1 MAKRK
6 IPKNVLGFNIPEDFE
21 EKYDKQEMYKTI
33 IQNKKIYAI
42 TTFARAVPFEKDGLI
57 DIYRRSLWD
66 MIFNDNRHNKPYC
79 KSAEIVGGIL
89 GKWHPHG
96 DASAYQAMV
105 TLAKDFTNN
114 YPLIDGAGNWSKV
127 TGDPAAAA
135 RYTECRLSKFFDDV
149 CEDIRPECV
158 DFQPNYNAKYQEPCY
173 IPFKIP
179 MLLVNG
185 SYGIADSYM
194 TSVLPHNL
202 NDVVEVCKKYIR
214 DKSID
219 LIELCEGFYP
229 DCPNYGI
236 ITNAEEIESCYKLGM
251 PANVKMKAT
260 IEINREE
267 NTIVIKDLP
276 YGMTELDVL
285 NALKT
290 QNEKKHAVLSKV
302 IKLIEM
308 KTEREGE
315 LHIEYDVEFDK
326 SANILEVARDLEK
339 YCLCKTIPCSM
350 IEFDGSFVHNVSIK
364 KIIEKWYETLYTTK
378 TRKIQYQYNNIATKK
393 HIIEGMIK
401 IYDHIDE
408 YINFVKTSTGQEDC
422 IRYLTNKHG
431 LTDIQSKAITEMQSY
446 KFSKLSKQTLID
458 QVAELQTKLDEL
470 DGKLLVI
477 DDEIISDLDKI
488 KATYGRPRRT
498 MIQNNDEINET
509 KSSTIPMSNGAVI
522 WTRNQYSIFDLNG
535 LLNSKNLING
545 LRSIKVDGKA
555 VKEIIGLNNINS
567 DINSIIIFTNDGA
580 AKRIDVS
587 EIVGTNSWI
596 TISDEPIIKSIIPVS
611 SEDEKIIIVSDDS
624 KIRVITVDQF
634 GKQSVKVGGV
644 SLAQKLN
651 PNCDYVIFMNS
662 KGAYHLIKISD
673 IPELGRSASGV
684 MIDLNDDVKNV
695 EMVQIERDSDE
706 MLICSVVDTSDGS
719 TYVMKGEQSLLEDT
733 NRINKPKKLFELDNN
748 FKITNINKIDIS
760 DKNMKNLLI
769 GKNNTTTLA
778 NLTVRLSDMGK
789 VPKKVSTDT
798 VGIVSY
804 NL

>member
-1 MAKRK
+1 
-6 IPKNVLGFNIPEDFE
+6 
-21 EKYDKQEMYKTI
+21 
-33 IQNKKIYAI
+33 
-42 TTFARAVPFEKDGLI
+42 
-57 DIYRRSLWD
+57 
-66 MIFNDNRHNKPYC
+66 
-79 KSAEIVGGIL
+79 
-89 GKWHPHG
+89 
-96 DASAYQAMV
+96 
-105 TLAKDFTNN
+105 
-114 YPLIDGAGNWSKV
+114 
-127 TGDPAAAA
+127 
-135 RYTECRLSKFFDDV
+135 
-149 CEDIRPECV
+149 
-158 DFQPNYNAKYQEPCY
+158 
-173 IPFKIP
+173 
-179 MLLVNG
+179 
-185 SYGIADSYM
+185 
-194 TSVLPHNL
+194 
-202 NDVVEVCKKYIR
+202 
-214 DKSID
+214 
-219 LIELCEGFYP
+219 
-229 DCPNYGI
+229 
-236 ITNAEEIESCYKLGM
+236 
-251 PANVKMKAT
+251 
-260 IEINREE
+260 
-267 NTIVIKDLP
+267 
-276 YGMTELDVL
+276 
-285 NALKT
+285 
-290 QNEKKHAVLSKV
+290 
-302 IKLIEM
+302 
-308 KTEREGE
+308 
-315 LHIEYDVEFDK
+315 
-326 SANILEVARDLEK
+326 
-339 YCLCKTIPCSM
+339 M
-350 IEFDGSFVHNVSIK
+350 IEFDGLFVRNVSIK

-408 YINFVKTSTGQEDC
+408 YINFVKTSSGQEDC

-431 LTDIQSKAITEMQSY
+431 LADIQSKAITEMQSY

-458 QVAELQTKLDEL
+458 QVTELQTKLDEL

-477 DDEIISDLDKI
+477 DDEIIADLDKI

-498 MIQNNDEINET
+498 VVQNNDEINEI

-545 LRSIKVDGKA
+545 LRSVKVDGKA

-567 DINSIIIFTNDGA
+567 DINSIIIFTNDGS

-634 GKQSVKVGGV
+634 GKQSVKVGGI

>member
-6 IPKNVLGFNIPEDFE
+6 IPKNVLGFDIPEDFV
-21 EKYDKQEMYKTI
+21 EKYDVVEMYKAI
-33 IQNKKIYAI
+33 IENKKIYAN
-42 TTFARAVPFEKDGLI
+42 TTFARAIPYEKDGLI

-66 MIFNDNRHNKPYC
+66 MIYNDTRHNKPYC
-79 KSAEIVGGIL
+79 KSAETVGSIL

-96 DASAYQAMV
+96 DISAYQAMV

-127 TGDPAAAA
+127 TGDPAAAQ
-135 RYTECRLSKFFDDV
+135 RYTECRLSKFFDDI

-158 DFQPNYNAKYQEPCY
+158 DFQPNYNNKYQEPCY

-179 MLLVNG
+179 IVLVNG

-194 TSVLPHNL
+194 ASFMPHNL
-202 NDVVEVCKKYIR
+202 NDVVEICKKYIR

-219 LIELCEGFYP
+219 SIELCSGFYP

-236 ITNAEEIESCYKLGM
+236 ITNAEEIEACYKLGI

-260 IEINREE
+260 LEINREE

-276 YGMTELDVL
+276 YGMVELDVA
-285 NALKT
+285 NALKA

-308 KTEREGE
+308 KTERDGE

-339 YCLCKTIPCSM
+339 YCLSKTIPCTM
-350 IEFDGSFVHNVSIK
+350 YMFDGSHPHISSIK
-364 KIIEKWYETLYTTK
+364 RIIERWYETLYTTK
-378 TRKIQYQYNNIATKK
+378 IRKIQYQYNNIATRK

-408 YINFVKTSTGQEDC
+408 YINYVKTSSGQEDC
-422 IRYLTNKHG
+422 INYLTEKHG
-431 LTDIQSKAITEMQSY
+431 LTNIQSKAITEMQSY

-458 QVAELQTKLDEL
+458 QVAELQGKLDEL
-470 DGKLLVI
+470 NGKLLVI
-477 DDEIISDLDKI
+477 DDEIIADLDKI

-498 MIQNNDEINET
+498 VIQDNDELAES
-509 KSSTIPMSNGAVI
+509 KSSTVPMSNGAVI

-535 LLNSKNLING
+535 LLNSKNLVNG
-545 LRSIKVDGKA
+545 LRSVKVDGKA
-555 VKEIIGLNNINS
+555 VKEIIGLNNIKS
-567 DINSIIIFTNDGA
+567 DINALIMFMADGS
-580 AKRIDVS
+580 AKRIDVVD
-587 EIVGTNSWI
+587 IVGTNSWI

-611 SEDEKIIIVSDDS
+611 SEDEKIIILSNDS
-624 KIRVITVDQF
+624 KIRIATVDQF
-634 GKQSVKVGGV
+634 GKQAVKVGEV
-644 SLAQKLN
+644 ALAQKLDN
-651 PNCDYVIFMNS
+651 KCDHLIIMNS
-662 KGAYHLIKISD
+662 KGAYHLIKFSD

-706 MLICSVVDTSDGS
+706 LLICSIVDSEGNC
-719 TYVMKGEQSLLEDT
+719 YVMKGEQSLLEDT
-733 NRINKPKKLFELDNN
+733 NRVNKPKKLFELDNS
-748 FKITNINKIDIS
+748 FKVTNVNKIDIS

-769 GKNNTTTLA
+769 GRNNTTTLA

-789 VPKKVSTDT
+789 VPRKVTTDT